1 MRKGIW
7 DQVLGL
13 SKSKG
18 AKRDLLDLIVV
29 RHIAFS

>member
-7 DQVLGL
+7 DQGPGL
-13 SKSKG
+13 TKSKG

-29 RHIAFS
+29 RHIVFS